1 MTHARIG
8 VASLAAGLVMIVAA
22 QVLAPLDRP
31 PLYDGVVVEEPYRYL
46 APGPDQAG
54 DPTSYNGTQPVTGTP
69 SPAFAAATAEGPPQ
83 AQIIAQAGAFS
94 IPAEAT
100 ALAVSIT
107 PIAPEPQDTI
117 AGNAYRFDVVDQAGA
132 PVPVTSGSFVTLLMR
147 APAGLTDAAMV
158 QLMNGAW
165 TRLPTM
171 RAGSPD
177 TYDVNVDVLGVF
189 AIQGTVAPV
198 GTDPGPLVRAV
209 GILAALGT
217 LIVAISLLPT
227 LLRRRAPDAPAAGPE
242 QPRAGQP
249 RREQHGKRRR
259 GRG

>member
-1 MTHARIG
+1 MTHVRIS
-8 VASLAAGLVMIVAA
+8 VASLAAGLVVIVAA

-83 AQIIAQAGAFS
+83 AQLIAQAGAFS

-107 PIAPEPQDTI
+107 PVAPEPPAAI
-117 AGNAYRFDVVDQAGA
+117 AGNAYRFDVADQAGA

-147 APAGLTDAAMV
+147 APVGLTEVTMV
-158 QLMNGAW
+158 QLLDGAW
-165 TRLPTM
+165 TRLPTL

-177 TYDVNVDVLGVF
+177 TYDVNVDALGVF
-189 AIQGTVAPV
+189 AIEGTPAPV
-198 GTDPGPLVRAV
+198 GTDPGPWFRAV
-209 GILAALGT
+209 GILAALAT

-227 LLRRRAPDAPAAGPE
+227 LRRRRPPADPLARSA
-242 QPRAGQP
+242 QRS
-249 RREQHGKRRR
+249 KR
-259 GRG
+259 GRGRD